1 MAVYVDTSALAKW
14 YLPEPRADEFAAW
27 ILESTS
33 PTISALTMVEMRC
46 LLARLRRTGILDEPQ
61 EVGAHDLF
69 VRDVDLRRLAVEP
82 VTDADFRSAV
92 HLMARVDSHPLRALD
107 AIHLTI
113 CTSREIGQLATADAV
128 MAAAAAELGIDV
140 VRFD

>member
-33 PTISALTMVEMRC
+33 PTISTLTIVEMLC

-82 VTDADFRSAV
+82 VADADFRLAV
-92 HLMARVDSHPLRALD
+92 HLMASTSSHPLRALD
-107 AIHLTI
+107 AIHLAI

-128 MAAAAAELGIDV
+128 MAAAAGELGVEV